1 MCGAPVTLAAR
12 QVALYARQELMLRT
26 TSNFLLS
33 LAAFLEPC
41 RPYLRKYFCAAV
53 RLPTDW
59 IEVAELYQVGIA
71 PLSRHAQCTRI

>member
-1 MCGAPVTLAAR
+1 MRCG
-12 QVALYARQELMLRT
+12 QVALYSRQELMLRT

-41 RPYLRKYFCAAV
+41 RPFLKKYFCAAV

-59 IEVAELYQVGIA
+59 IEVAELYQVSTGS
-71 PLSRHAQCTRI
+71 PGQVTGSPGHEVGM